1 MPSIKA
7 KQLEQ
12 TLTQKL
18 GFRLAPSRSIDHKW
32 YQLEIPG
39 CPIIVTKLSHGEKE
53 ISTKLIGM
61 IARQLRVK
69 QTFLLE
75 LVVCTKSAEEYQH
88 QVATDPYPPFDI
100 GF

>member
-1 MPSIKA
+1 MSSIKA

-12 TLTQKL
+12 TLTGKL
-18 GFRLAPSRSIDHKW
+18 GFHSASSRAIEHKW

-53 ISTKLIGM
+53 ISAKLAGM

-75 LVVCTKSAEEYQH
+75 LVACTKSAEEYQH
-88 QVATDPYPPFDI
+88 QVTTDPYPPFDVR
-100 GF
+100 F